1 MKNCLFFLAFLLAKT
16 ALSQVNDNF
25 SDGDF
30 SQNPVWTG
38 SNSGADFVIINDAG
52 VNRLRSNLLTPS
64 SNFYLSTPNTLASGA
79 VWEFWCNL
87 LFNTSGSNYVD
98 IYLVSDQ
105 QNLQS
110 ASINGYF
117 IRIGGTDDEISLF
130 KRTGAANTSVKLIDG
145 INGILNSSNSAFK
158 IRVTRTD
165 ANVFILERD
174 LTGVG
179 FDYFTEG
186 SMSDNTIN
194 NTNYF
199 GIYIV
204 QSTASFVQKH
214 FFADFKITP
223 YVPDTTP
230 PSLISATAIDSNLVQ
245 IEFNEPM
252 DSVLAKSA
260 LNYVLNN
267 GIGNPVSISTNGNSA
282 KYKLKFTTSLPTG
295 NYALAVSNV
304 TDKAG
309 NVILNN
315 NTVSFDYVKPY
326 IAKPNDVVINEVF
339 ADTSP
344 QIDLPALEFI
354 ELWNTTE
361 FTISLDKWTYS
372 DGSTTYTF
380 GNQTL
385 QANEFAIL
393 CASADVANF
402 TSYGKV
408 VGISPWP
415 SLNNSG
421 DQLSLKNSNGI
432 LINQVAYTDTWY
444 KDAIKKQGGWSL
456 ELINPTALCS
466 GIQNWSASND
476 PSGGTP
482 GKLNSIYQANAVLE
496 PLKLVATSMID
507 SVSLLIHYNRSADST
522 SAATISHYD
531 LNNGVG
537 QPISATA
544 IGPYFEQV
552 QIKFANPPVLG
563 KNYTLTANQVSDC
576 VGNLLLAPYNTAS
589 FFLAEK
595 IQKND
600 ILINEV
606 LFNPRVGGVDFVEIY
621 NQSDYPLDLKE
632 LRIASLNE
640 KDSLISVKS
649 IGDTQLLIQ
658 PKEYRVLT
666 TNPDNI
672 QAEYTV
678 THPERLYQMVA
689 MPSFNDDA
697 GAVVLIRNDSLLID
711 QFNYTEKMHF
721 PLIKNPEGVSLE
733 RTSFTTPSNE
743 PGNFRS
749 AAASVGFATPGEQ
762 NSQYISDHAVNEN
775 ISLES
780 STFSPD
786 NDGFEDVLIMHYN
799 FNQPGMVANLTIYA
813 DNGLAVRK
821 VLRNTTLASSGSLV
835 WDGLNDQN
843 EKLPVGIYLIRLE
856 AFDLSGK
863 VKNYT
868 KVCVL
873 ATKLN

>member
-1 MKNCLFFLAFLLAKT
+1 MKNCLFFLAFMLAKS
-16 ALSQVNDNF
+16 ALGQLNDNF

-30 SQNPVWTG
+30 SANPVWTG

-87 LFNTSGSNYVD
+87 QFNPSGSNYVD
-98 IYLVSDQ
+98 VYLVSDQ

-145 INGILNSSNSAFK
+145 INGILNSSNSTCK

-199 GIYIV
+199 GVYIV

-214 FFADFKITP
+214 FFADFKIIP

-230 PSLISATAIDSNLVQ
+230 PSLISATAIDSNVVQ

-252 DSVLAKSA
+252 DSVLAKST
-260 LNYVLNN
+260 LNYVLNS

-282 KYKLKFTTSLPTG
+282 KYKLKFATSLPTG
-295 NYALAVSNV
+295 SYVLSVSNV

-315 NTVSFDYVKPY
+315 NTASFDYVKPY
-326 IAKPNDVVINEVF
+326 IGKANDVIINEIF
-339 ADTSP
+339 ADPSP
-344 QIDLPALEFI
+344 QIDLPSIEFI
-354 ELWNTTE
+354 ELWNTSDYP
-361 FTISLDKWTYS
+361 ISLTKWTYS
-372 DGSTTYTF
+372 DGTTTYTF
-380 GNQTL
+380 GDVSL
-385 QANEFAIL
+385 QPHEISIL
-393 CASADVANF
+393 CASTDVANF

-408 VGISPWP
+408 IGISPWP
-415 SLNNSG
+415 SLNNTG
-421 DQLSLKNSNGI
+421 DQISLKNSYGT
-432 LINQVAYTDTWY
+432 LINQVIYIDAWY
-444 KDAIKKQGGWSL
+444 KDEVKKQGGWSL

-482 GKLNSIYQANAVLE
+482 GKQNSIYQANAVLD
-496 PLKLVATSMID
+496 PLKLVTASMMD
-507 SVSLLIHYNRSADST
+507 SVSLLIHYNQSVDST
-522 SAATISHYD
+522 SAAAISHYD

-537 QPISATA
+537 QPVSAIS
-544 IGPYFEQV
+544 IGPYFQDV
-552 QIKFANPPVLG
+552 VIKFGNPLTRG
-563 KNYTLTANQVSDC
+563 QNYTLTANQVTDC
-576 VGNLLLAPYNTAS
+576 AGNLINPPNNSTS
-589 FFLAEK
+589 FFLTEK
-595 IQKND
+595 LKTGD

-621 NQSDYPLDLKE
+621 NQSDHPLNLEDL
-632 LRIASLNE
+632 LIATVTD

-649 IGDTQLLIQ
+649 IASTQELI
-658 PKEYRVLT
+658 PAKEYRVLT
-666 TNPDNI
+666 TNPDYI
-672 QAEYTV
+672 QVEYAV
-678 THPERLYQMVA
+678 PHPGRLYKMNA

-697 GAVVLIRNDSLLID
+697 GVVVLIRSDSLRID
-711 QFNYTEKMHF
+711 QLNYTEKMHF

-733 RTSFTTPSNE
+733 RSSFSTPTNE

-762 NSQYISDHAVNEN
+762 NSQYIADHAVNES

-780 STFSPD
+780 TTFSPD
-786 NDGFEDVLIMHYN
+786 NDGFEDVMIMHYH
-799 FNQPGMVANLTIYA
+799 FNQPGMVANLTVYT
-813 DNGLAVRK
+813 DNGVAVRK
-821 VLRNTTLASSGSLV
+821 LIKNTTLSSSGSLV
-835 WDGLNDQN
+835 WDGLNDKN

-856 AFDLSGK
+856 VFDLSGK

-868 KVCVL
+868 KACVL

>member
-1 MKNCLFFLAFLLAKT
+1 MKNCLFFLAFLLAKS
-16 ALSQVNDNF
+16 ALGQLNDNF

-30 SQNPVWTG
+30 SANPVWTG

-79 VWEFWCNL
+79 VWEFWYNL
-87 LFNTSGSNYVD
+87 QFNPSGSNYVD
-98 IYLVSDQ
+98 VYLVSDQ

-145 INGILNSSNSAFK
+145 VNGILNSSNSTCK

-194 NTNYF
+194 NTTFF
-199 GIYIV
+199 GIYIA
-204 QSTASFVQKH
+204 QTTASFVQKH
-214 FFADFKITP
+214 FLGDFKITP

-230 PSLISATAIDSNLVQ
+230 PSLISATAIDSNVVQ

-267 GIGNPVSISTNGNSA
+267 GMGNPVSISTNGNSA
-282 KYKLKFTTSLPTG
+282 KYKLKFATSLLTAT
-295 NYALAVSNV
+295 YTLVVSNV

-309 NVILNN
+309 NVILNS
-315 NTVSFDYVKPY
+315 NTASFDYVKPY
-326 IAKPNDVVINEVF
+326 IAKANDVIINEIF
-339 ADTSP
+339 ADPSP
-344 QIDLPALEFI
+344 QIDLPSVEFI
-354 ELWNTTE
+354 ELWNTSDYP
-361 FTISLDKWTYS
+361 ISLTKWTYG
-372 DGSTTYTF
+372 DGNTTYTF
-380 GNQTL
+380 GDVSL
-385 QANEFAIL
+385 QPHEISIL
-393 CASADVANF
+393 CASTDVANF

-408 VGISPWP
+408 IGISPWP

-421 DQLSLKNSNGI
+421 DHISLKNSNGTF
-432 LINQVAYTDTWY
+432 INQVIYTDAWY
-444 KDAIKKQGGWSL
+444 KDAVKKQGGWSL

-466 GIQNWSASND
+466 GIQNWAASND

-482 GKLNSIYQANAVLE
+482 GKQNSIYQANAVLE
-496 PLKLVATSMID
+496 PLKLIAASMID
-507 SVSLLIHYNRSADST
+507 SVSLIIHYNRSVDST
-522 SAATISHYD
+522 SAATISHYG

-537 QPISATA
+537 QPISATS
-544 IGPYFEQV
+544 IGPYFEDV
-552 QIKFANPPVLG
+552 VIKLGNPLARG
-563 KNYTLTANQVSDC
+563 QNYTLIANQVSDC
-576 VGNLLLAPYNTAS
+576 AGNLINPPNNSTS
-589 FFLAEK
+589 FFLSEK
-595 IQKND
+595 LKAGD

-621 NQSDYPLDLKE
+621 NQSDHPLNLQDLG
-632 LRIASLNE
+632 IATVTD

-649 IGDTQLLIQ
+649 IASTQELI
-658 PKEYRVLT
+658 PAKEYRVLT

-672 QAEYTV
+672 QAEYAV
-678 THPERLYQMVA
+678 PHPGRFYKMNA

-697 GAVVLIRNDSLLID
+697 GVVVLIRSDSLRID
-711 QFNYTEKMHF
+711 QLNYTEKMHF

-733 RTSFTTPSNE
+733 RTSFSTPTNE

-762 NSQYISDHAVNEN
+762 NSQYIADHAVSAN

-780 STFSPD
+780 ATFSPD
-786 NDGFEDVLIMHYN
+786 NDGFEDVMIMHYH

-813 DNGLAVRK
+813 DNGFAVRK
-821 VLRNTTLASSGSLV
+821 LVRNTTLASSGTLV

-856 AFDLSGK
+856 VFDLSGK

-868 KVCVL
+868 KACVL